1 MKTAAEMQP
10 QEGDFAMKKGLS
22 IQEKLKDLRVV
33 EKGFTLK
40 QLADETGIAS
50 STLGSYESDD
60 YKDISH
66 TNLVIL
72 AQYYGVSTDWLLGLT
87 ESREVQNH
95 DISELHLDDET
106 LDILKSGSLNN
117 RLLCEMIKHP
127 DFLKLMTDT
136 EIYVDGIA
144 TMQIKN
150 MNDWLNAVR
159 LQIVQQHNP
168 ESNDLYVQVRMFR
181 FWTLP
186 ASTKRNTSSI
196 TSTAIWIGSFA
207 ASVRKTKMPRNPL
220 PLNAPHPTTKRC
232 SGFCSP

>member
-1 MKTAAEMQP
+1 MKTAAEMKP
-10 QEGDFAMKKGLS
+10 QEGEFAMKKGLS
-22 IQEKLKDLRVV
+22 IQEKLKDLRVS
-33 EKGFTLK
+33 EKDFTLK
-40 QLADETGIAS
+40 QLAEETGIAS

-72 AQYYGVSTDWLLGLT
+72 AEYYHVSTDWLLGLT

-144 TMQIKN
+144 TMSG
-150 MNDWLNAVR
+150 
-159 LQIVQQHNP
+159 QQSRKVSYP
-168 ESNDLYVQVRMFR
+168 
-181 FWTLP
+181 W
-186 ASTKRNTSSI
+186 RNLLS
-196 TSTAIWIGSFA
+196 W
-207 ASVRKTKMPRNPL
+207 
-220 PLNAPHPTTKRC
+220 
-232 SGFCSP
+232 

>member
-22 IQEKLKDLRVV
+22 IQEKLKDLRVS

-72 AQYYGVSTDWLLGLT
+72 AEYYHVSTDWLLGLT

-95 DISELHLDDET
+95 EIAELHLDNET
-106 LDILKSGSLNN
+106 LDILKSGRLNN

-159 LQIVQQHNP
+159 LQILQQHL
-168 ESNDLYVQVRMFR
+168 SLIHIWGVSA
-181 FWTLP
+181 TTICAGS
-186 ASTKRNTSSI
+186 ASMNAGRAFGRLWLTALVIYPNERRKRRTQPNE
-196 TSTAIWIGSFA
+196 F
-207 ASVRKTKMPRNPL
+207 
-220 PLNAPHPTTKRC
+220 
-232 SGFCSP
+232 

>member
-106 LDILKSGSLNN
+106 LDILKSGRLNN
-117 RLLCEMIKHP
+117 RLFCEMIKHP

-136 EIYVDGIA
+136 ETYVDGSPPC
-144 TMQIKN
+144 
-150 MNDWLNAVR
+150 R
-159 LQIVQQHNP
+159 LRI
-168 ESNDLYVQVRMFR
+168 
-181 FWTLP
+181 
-186 ASTKRNTSSI
+186 
-196 TSTAIWIGSFA
+196 
-207 ASVRKTKMPRNPL
+207 
-220 PLNAPHPTTKRC
+220 
-232 SGFCSP
+232 